1 MSIVVAMSGGVDSST
16 AATLL
21 VETDPNSSIAAYD
34 YRAAAASSARP
45 RVVAL
50 TMKLWNQRR
59 FPRLLGLEE
68 GTVAPGH
75 ASGRCCS
82 LDGTHDARRVADFLS
97 IPHYVVNFE
106 QAFEERVV
114 RPFVAR
120 YLAGETPI
128 PCSLCNTQIK
138 FAKLIDTAREI
149 GAERVATGHYAR
161 LRRDEATGRYQL
173 LAGVDRAKD
182 QSYFLF
188 GLTQEQLACSLFPLG
203 ELTKEQVR
211 AIARAKKLPV
221 AEKPESQEIC
231 FVPSRNYREFIEAY
245 LTEQGRT
252 LDEPPG
258 EIVST
263 AGRVL
268 GEHRG
273 LHHFTIGQRKGLGVA
288 LGTPLYV
295 IEIDRARNRVVVG
308 PDAELFRQRLVAR
321 AVNWIRPVAEG
332 ESINAHVKVRHK
344 HTRAPARVE
353 VRANGEAVVE
363 FVAPQRAITPG
374 QAAVF
379 YAGDEVLG
387 GGWISRVL

>member
-1 MSIVVAMSGGVDSST
+1 MQ
-16 AATLL
+16 
-21 VETDPNSSIAAYD
+21 
-34 YRAAAASSARP
+34 
-45 RVVAL
+45 
-50 TMKLWNQRR
+50 LWNQRR
-59 FPRLLGLEE
+59 LPRLLGLEE
-68 GTVAPGH
+68 GTATPGH

-82 LDGTHDARRVADFLS
+82 LDDTHDARRVADFLS

-106 QAFEERVV
+106 QPFEERVV

-128 PCSLCNTQIK
+128 PCSLCNTEIK

-161 LRRDEATGRYQL
+161 IRRHEATGRYQL

-188 GLTQEQLACSLFPLG
+188 GLTEEQLACSVFPLG
-203 ELTKEQVR
+203 ELTKQQVR

-231 FVPSRNYREFIEAY
+231 FVPSRSYREFIEAY
-245 LTEQGRT
+245 LTEQGQT

-295 IEIDRARNRVVVG
+295 IEIDRARHRVVVG
-308 PDAELFRQRLVAR
+308 PDGELFRQRLVAR
-321 AVNWIRPVAEG
+321 AVNWIRPVAAG
-332 ESINAHVKVRHK
+332 EVVDAHVKIRHQ
-344 HTRAPARVE
+344 HLPAPARVE
-353 VRANGEAVVE
+353 AHANGEAVVE

-387 GGWISRVL
+387 GGWIARVL